1 MNAGKRESKGEFGL
15 EYAYDDEHGYD
26 LVGRPM
32 RKKKKRKVC
41 NRPGCLVREARND
54 PKNVKKKINQS

>member
-32 RKKKKRKVC
+32 RKKKK
-41 NRPGCLVREARND
+41 
-54 PKNVKKKINQS
+54 KKSVQQTRMSCTRSQK